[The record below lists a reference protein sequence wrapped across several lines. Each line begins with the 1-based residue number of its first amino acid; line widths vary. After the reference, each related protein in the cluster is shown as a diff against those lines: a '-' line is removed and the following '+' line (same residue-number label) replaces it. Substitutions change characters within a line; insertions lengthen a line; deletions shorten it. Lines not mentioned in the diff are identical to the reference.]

1 MTAPQTPVFTLF
13 MLLRSQP
20 AWLALTRPE
29 RAAYV
34 AAEVAPVLA
43 RWPQVAMRFFDAEAF
58 TGRCTDLMVFETAD
72 LAAYANLIDGLRDTA
87 FLGRPYFEVVEIIP
101 ALEDGYTAYDAVA

>member
-1 MTAPQTPVFTLF
+1 MTAPKPPVFTLF

-43 RWPQVAMRFFDAEAF
+43 RWPQVAMRFYDAEAF

-72 LAAYANLIDGLRDTA
+72 LAAYSHLIDGLRDTA
-87 FLGRPYFEVVEIIP
+87 FLGRPYFEVLEIIP
-101 ALEDGYTAYDAVA
+101 ALEDGYKAYDAAA

>member
-1 MTAPQTPVFTLF
+1 MTATSPPVFTLF
-13 MLLRSQP
+13 MLLHSQP
-20 AWLALTRPE
+20 AWLALTRVE

-34 AAEVAPVLA
+34 EAEVAPVLA
-43 RWPQVAMRFFDAEAF
+43 RWPQVAMRFYDAEAF

-72 LAAYANLIDGLRDTA
+72 LAAYAHLVDGLRDTA

-101 ALEDGYTAYDAVA
+101 ALEDGYKAYDAAA